1 MLLMLSRSISADEQS
16 FILEGED
23 TAQVPGAK
31 EEWGVAGRGEMGA
44 VTEQESEA
52 QMQAGSSA
60 PPSASTPGLAQ
71 PAPTHDVSPLSVDPF
86 LRQCWLSTSQFLPG
100 QK

>member
-1 MLLMLSRSISADEQS
+1 MCIMHP
-16 FILEGED
+16 EGEA

-31 EEWGVAGRGEMGA
+31 EEWGVAGGGEMGA

-71 PAPTHDVSPLSVDPF
+71 PAPTHDVSPSALTFLS
-86 LRQCWLSTSQFLPG
+86 LWWLSTSQFLPF

>member
-1 MLLMLSRSISADEQS
+1 MYS
-16 FILEGED
+16 EGEAN
-23 TAQVPGAK
+23 AQVPGAK
-31 EEWGVAGRGEMGA
+31 EEWGVAGGGEMGD

-71 PAPTHDVSPLSVDPF
+71 PAPTHDVSSPARRPPCSDAFWMRDQGLPQM
-86 LRQCWLSTSQFLPG
+86 RSTG
-100 QK
+100 V

>member
-1 MLLMLSRSISADEQS
+1 MHP
-16 FILEGED
+16 EGEA

-31 EEWGVAGRGEMGA
+31 EEWGVAGGGEMGD

-60 PPSASTPGLAQ
+60 PPSASSPGPAQ
-71 PAPTHDVSPLSVDPF
+71 PAPTHDVSPQLRYILS
-86 LRQCWLSTSQFLPG
+86 LRWLSFSQFFPF
-100 QK
+100 QEWQQ

>member
-1 MLLMLSRSISADEQS
+1 M
-16 FILEGED
+16 
-23 TAQVPGAK
+23 
-31 EEWGVAGRGEMGA
+31 AGRGEMGA

-71 PAPTHDVSPLSVDPF
+71 PAPTHDVSPLAHPPDR
-86 LRQCWLSTSQFLPG
+86 L
-100 QK
+100 